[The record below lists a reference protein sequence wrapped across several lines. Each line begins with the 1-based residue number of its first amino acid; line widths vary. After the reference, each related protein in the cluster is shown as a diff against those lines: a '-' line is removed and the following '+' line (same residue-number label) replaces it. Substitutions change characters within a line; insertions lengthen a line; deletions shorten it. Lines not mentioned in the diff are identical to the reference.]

1 MDYRK
6 NYKDVIEILN
16 EDYEKKTGNRVFQ
29 KQLAKTLN
37 LTESQF
43 SKLIKGD
50 RTLKIDEAENLANF
64 YEVPIEVIMGKMS
77 LDKIPPISKDGLY
90 ELKFLSRKWIY
101 DNSHCED
108 TKYRVEMLNMILSNA
123 KCADLLFDTLS
134 AFVNGVVIG
143 TNSLQ
148 DIYTKSKI
156 EHILFKGFIL
166 EELDE
171 FFEILY
177 KKTSVYRENRV
188 EEKVNE
194 IFERMKQSKEIVKQS
209 RLDEETQELEMIRQ
223 ENEDMKHEINNI
235 N

>member
-194 IFERMKQSKEIVKQS
+194 IFERMKKSKEILKQS
-209 RLDEETQELEMIRQ
+209 IEEEETEELKAIHQEI
-223 ENEDMKHEINNI
+223 EDIKKEINDI